1 MSKSVGVGAVSELGS
16 IRNGKGLGIAGN
28 RIIPY
33 RVRDSFWHK
42 KSCQS
47 DLGSMSPVSGVVLE
61 KCPQNVELIGLEMK
75 LYTRNNLETP
85 QIFKYDEAQKLN
97 ESNFNAAK
105 LTRTLVHGYKTSCDH
120 EWAVGMRQALLNEVR
135 LKKIYK
141 ELINHKIYIGSIGPN
156 LHLIGF
162 SLGAHVCG
170 IVGSNIPNCSRISGL
185 DPAGPAFS
193 GKETKFRLDKDDAD
207 FVDVIHTNGFGLGI
221 YHSSGHVDFY
231 ANGGEKQPKCKSVE
245 LLIYFLGGA
254 PCSHDRAPMLYTET
268 IRNKGC
274 KMNGFPCKKGWEAF
288 LMGECHETSETFP
301 FGLNTPR
308 NARGLL
314 YFTTRDEA
322 QYCGNQLKTSIRV
335 VFERQQ
341 NWFGKLHNHNLELFF
356 FSPSGESE
364 QFTIASGFSESGSYS
379 KVFTLDAKLP

>member
-120 EWAVGMRQALLNEVR
+120 EWAVGMRQALLNESD
-135 LKKIYK
+135 
-141 ELINHKIYIGSIGPN
+141 INVFCAN
-156 LHLIGF
+156 WEN
-162 SLGAHVCG
+162 GASPLLYDQAVANTH
-170 IVGSNIPNCSRISGL
+170 IVGLMIAKFFNDVRL